1 MRVVLISGTLYS
13 CSQTMA
19 WEHFSSMCLIS
30 AGQEY
35 SSDSAF
41 IVQEAAMHLQT
52 VGMDLYELALNLLGS
67 LTLGYYAGQ
76 CFHNHKA
83 IISFVWAQN
92 KTCKIH
98 SR

>member
-1 MRVVLISGTLYS
+1 
-13 CSQTMA
+13 
-19 WEHFSSMCLIS
+19 
-30 AGQEY
+30 
-35 SSDSAF
+35 
-41 IVQEAAMHLQT
+41 MHLQT

-83 IISFVWAQN
+83 IISFLWAQN